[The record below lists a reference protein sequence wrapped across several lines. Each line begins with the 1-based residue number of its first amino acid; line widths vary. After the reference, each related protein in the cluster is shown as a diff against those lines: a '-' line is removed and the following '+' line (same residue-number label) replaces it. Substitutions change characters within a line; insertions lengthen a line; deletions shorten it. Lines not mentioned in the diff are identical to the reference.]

1 MSYSAEQLG
10 DIVGRPYQS
19 WMFPRSMGQGGGH
32 AHGHHGAGGA
42 RNFVGG
48 DGSVTDTD
56 LVFASCPAGWSLYT
70 DPATGMTSC
79 VPTPPK
85 PTGAGCPGPSGVGYA
100 TLAEHG
106 AVCPPGYV
114 VVTDT
119 NGDEVCIPAPSARGM
134 GATPTDVQNWAT
146 FKSAITAGQQAIN
159 QTPPNI
165 PAAQQAWQTAYSLYQ
180 VSPYVQNQNGVYSGD
195 GVGGDQL
202 DYLLGL
208 IGAAQGVNTN
218 TAVETTQGMSTDI
231 LTQNQEQQANLA
243 TQIANSQPSSVSDA
257 FVGSLETSA
266 KQEASDISAGV
277 SKAGAAVSSIFDLG
291 KLKDAGIGA
300 AAGVAVGGALGA
312 LVVGSNGLLPGSFM
326 GGVLGGL
333 AGYLLGEQQAA
344 QGAAA

>member
-114 VVTDT
+114 VVTDA
-119 NGDEVCIPAPSARGM
+119 NGDEVCVPAPSQRGM

-146 FKSAITAGQQAIN
+146 FKAFIASGQQAASM
-159 QTPPNI
+159 TPPNV
-165 PAAQQAWQTAYSLYQ
+165 PAAQANFAQAYQLYLA
-180 VSPYVQNQNGVYSGD
+180 SPYVQSMNGVYGGD

-202 DYLLGL
+202 DYLQAS
-208 IGAAQGVNTN
+208 IAAAQGQDTSVQ
-218 TAVETTQGMSTDI
+218 TTQGQSD
-231 LTQNQEQQANLA
+231 QANVQYQQQEANLP

-266 KQEASDISAGV
+266 KQEAADISSGV